1 MSIFLNTAWAIPLFP
16 LLAWGLI
23 SLTPLQR
30 AGRLAGWLATGSMAL
45 ATLWALGLLAAVV
58 GHYGT
63 SLAPVGEGAGF
74 AFPEP
79 VAVGRFAWV
88 ATGSS
93 AFEMGY
99 YVDPLVAA
107 MLAMVT
113 VTATGIHVFSL
124 GYMGASRRQE
134 RFFSLIALFT
144 AAMLLT
150 VLADNLLLFFMAWE
164 IMGVCSYLL
173 IGFSFTRPQAYR
185 AALKAFITTR
195 VGDVLMLIGLVYLYA
210 QAGGLQYGAGAGQIF
225 NPEFLAR
232 IARETN
238 ALGTTHAT
246 AIALLLFCGTV
257 GKSAQFP
264 LHVWL
269 PDAMEGPT
277 PVSALIHAATM
288 VAAGVFLIARTYPI
302 FLASSTAMGVVAFV
316 GTLTALL
323 GALLAFG
330 QFEIK
335 RILAYSTMSQLG
347 MMVAALG
354 IGGWTAGVFHLLTHA
369 FFKALLFLGSGAIIR
384 AMETTA
390 PIQEIHH
397 HDEYAAQQTAQD
409 IRNMGGLRT
418 RLPWTFWCYT
428 AGYLALAGMIPFAG
442 FWSKD
447 EILADAFG
455 SGHWLV
461 FAALALVAF
470 LTACYMT
477 RQWLLVFFGQF
488 RGEAPLVFKNAE
500 PVPPGQ
506 VGAEDTDH
514 SRDAHG
520 QPRDPWQENRR
531 ITAPLVMLAL
541 FAFAAGAFNLPYDG
555 PGGHWLST
563 LLGQEAAGLNI
574 VVALLSLLLAGAG
587 IAAGYALY
595 RNAFRTAQEKDP
607 LQARAP
613 GLFAALQNR
622 LYIDQFYGLTLEP
635 LTGLLTLLW
644 RWIDR
649 AVIDRVVD
657 GVGALTLLLGKAS
670 FVADDALL
678 NDGPEA
684 LAKGTVAAGDRT
696 RRTQTGK
703 IEDYVTL
710 LFGGALV
717 LALVFVY
724 WLRGA

>member
-1 MSIFLNTAWAIPLFP
+1 MNVFLDTAWAIPLLP
-16 LLAWGLI
+16 LLAMGLI
-23 SLTPLQR
+23 SLTPLRRGGR
-30 AGRLAGWLATGSMAL
+30 AAGLLAT
-45 ATLWALGLLAAVV
+45 ATVAFAAVLALGLLAAVA
-58 GHYGT
+58 GHAAGPH
-63 SLAPVGEGAGF
+63 AEGAAF

-79 VAVGRFAWV
+79 AAVRRFAWV
-88 ATGSS
+88 ATGGST
-93 AFEMGY
+93 FEMGY

-113 VTATGIHVFSL
+113 LTSTAIHIFSL
-124 GYMGASRRQE
+124 GYMAASRRQE

-144 AAMLLT
+144 AAMLMT
-150 VLADNLLLFFMAWE
+150 VLADNLLLFFVAWE
-164 IMGVCSYLL
+164 IMGVCSYML

-195 VGDVLMLIGLVYLYA
+195 VGDVLMLVGLAYLYT

-225 NPEFLAR
+225 NAQFLAR
-232 IARETN
+232 IASETN
-238 ALGTTHAT
+238 ALGMTHAT

-257 GKSAQFP
+257 GKSAQVP

-302 FLASSTAMGVVAFV
+302 FLASETALGVVAFV
-316 GTLTALL
+316 GTLTALV
-323 GALLAFG
+323 GALLALG

-347 MMVAALG
+347 MMVAVLG

-390 PIQEIHH
+390 PVQAIHE

-409 IRNMGGLRT
+409 IRNMGGLRE

-428 AGYLALAGMIPFAG
+428 AGYLALAGVIPFAG

-447 EILADAFG
+447 EILADAFNG
-455 SGHWLV
+455 GHWVV

-477 RQWLLVFFGQF
+477 RQWLLVFFGRF
-488 RGEAPLVFKNAE
+488 RGDAPRVFKNAE
-500 PVPPGQ
+500 PVPPDQ
-506 VGAEDTDH
+506 EGAEDTEH
-514 SRDAHG
+514 AFDAHG
-520 QPRDPWQENRR
+520 QPRDPWRENAR

-541 FAFAAGAFNLPYDG
+541 FALTAGAFNLPYAG
-555 PGGHWLST
+555 PGGHWLSG
-563 LLGQEAAGLNI
+563 LLGQEAAALDLL
-574 VVALLSLLLAGAG
+574 VALLSLLLAGTG

-595 RNAFRTAQEKDP
+595 RGAFATAQERDP
-607 LQARAP
+607 LEERAP

-622 LYIDQFYGLTLEP
+622 LYIDQAYGLTLEP

-644 RWIDR
+644 RWLDR
-649 AVIDRVVD
+649 NVIDRVVD
-657 GVGALTLLLGKAS
+657 GAGALTQLLGRAS
-670 FVADDALL
+670 FVADDTLL

-724 WLRGA
+724 WLRP